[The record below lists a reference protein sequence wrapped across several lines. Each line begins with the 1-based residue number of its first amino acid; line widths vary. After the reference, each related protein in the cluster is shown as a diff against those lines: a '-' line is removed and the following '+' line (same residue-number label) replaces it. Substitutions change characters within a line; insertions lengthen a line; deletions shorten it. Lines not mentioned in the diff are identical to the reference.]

1 MQVSISFSNWVLR
14 IALVWLLALSACS
27 RDKNKFS
34 PIPFIELKGAYVYNN
49 GVDKDSFILLQTHY
63 RDGDGNVGLNP
74 GDTLPPFNFGQ
85 PYYYNMLVWM
95 YVKDKGQ
102 WIKPLNPLSPD
113 KDTLN
118 FHERLPSLTPTGR
131 AKWIE
136 GNLDLRIPA
145 EPYSLKPDT
154 VKLVLQMF
162 DRSLNKSNTIE
173 TEPIILKH

>member
-1 MQVSISFSNWVLR
+1 MNQRTRVIFT
-14 IALVWLLALSACS
+14 
-27 RDKNKFS
+27 
-34 PIPFIELKGAYVYNN
+34 PIEPEYPEVPDIPL
-49 GVDKDSFILLQTHY
+49 
-63 RDGDGNVGLNP
+63 
-74 GDTLPPFNFGQ
+74 
-85 PYYYNMLVWM
+85 
-95 YVKDKGQ
+95 
-102 WIKPLNPLSPD
+102 KPLNPLSPD